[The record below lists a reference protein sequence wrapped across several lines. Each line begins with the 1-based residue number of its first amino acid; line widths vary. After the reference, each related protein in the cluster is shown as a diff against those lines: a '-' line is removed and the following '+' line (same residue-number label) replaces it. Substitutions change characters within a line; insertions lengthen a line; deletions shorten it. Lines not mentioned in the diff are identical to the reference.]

1 MHFEIRHPMSKK
13 TVIKIKNSVVVLG
26 ANPVDE
32 IKNFDLST
40 ATPMDCFEFVKKLKE
55 RYGN

>member
-1 MHFEIRHPMSKK
+1 MSKK

-32 IKNFDLST
+32 IKRFDLAT